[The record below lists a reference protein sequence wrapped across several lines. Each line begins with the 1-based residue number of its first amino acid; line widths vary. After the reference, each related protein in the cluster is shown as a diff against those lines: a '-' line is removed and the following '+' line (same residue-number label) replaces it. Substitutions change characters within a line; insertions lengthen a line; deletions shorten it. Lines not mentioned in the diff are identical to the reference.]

1 LINIVLQAIKITE
14 FDDSDINLAESNDDE
29 TWQVVDAAAGLLQD
43 IALIVGD
50 EVWNLTWEFFKS

>member
-1 LINIVLQAIKITE
+1 MINIVLQAIKITE

>member
-1 LINIVLQAIKITE
+1 MINIVLQAIKITE
-14 FDDSDINLAESNDDE
+14 FDDNDINLAESNDDE